1 MGEAMRVQVVHS
13 GNAWILRRLA
23 RYLVDGLPYVQG
35 ATWRPSAVKHY
46 DITYYVNFQ
55 LYRRP
60 RAPLRRKLLWRP
72 ARSRFVG
79 AFFPHREAEDREAD
93 VREADA
99 NEFDQIAR
107 RMDFC
112 VAPSARYADY
122 IREHCNPN
130 AHLIH
135 HGIELERFVP
145 KLRLGFIGRRYGTG
159 RKGDELLKAVSELP
173 YVELLCTDGKLS
185 DAEIPAFYQQIDYV
199 LITSSIEG
207 GPLCFQEGLLSG
219 KEIISTD
226 VGMVSE
232 FRGSPGVHI
241 YQNRTELIRLL
252 EQKLEARLALR
263 RVVQP
268 FSVQH
273 WVEAHDKLF
282 RSVLSK

>member
-1 MGEAMRVQVVHS
+1 MRVQVVHS

-35 ATWRPSAVKHY
+35 APWRPSAVSHF

-60 RAPLRRKLLWRP
+60 KAPLRRRLLWRRP
-72 ARSRFVG
+72 RSRLVG
-79 AFFPHREAEDREAD
+79 AFFPHREAG
-93 VREADA
+93 DA
-99 NEFDQIAR
+99 EFDETAR
-107 RMDFC
+107 RVDFC

-135 HGIELERFVP
+135 HGIPLERFTP
-145 KLRLGFIGRRYGTG
+145 KLRLGFVGRRYATG
-159 RKGDELLKAVSELP
+159 RKGDELLRAVGALP
-173 YVELLCTDGKLS
+173 YVELICTDGKLS

-219 KEIISTD
+219 KPIISTD

-232 FRGSPGVHI
+232 FAGAPGVFI
-241 YQNRTELIRLL
+241 YRDQAELFRLL
-252 EQKLEARLALR
+252 EQKLEERLALR
-263 RVVQP
+263 RLVEA
-268 FSVQH
+268 FSVER
-273 WVEAHDKLF
+273 WVDAHDKLF
-282 RSVLSK
+282 RSVLNP

>member
-1 MGEAMRVQVVHS
+1 MRVQVVHS

-23 RYLVDGLPYVQG
+23 GYLIDGLPYVQG
-35 ATWRPSAVKHY
+35 AAWRPSAVSHF

-60 RAPLRRKLLWRP
+60 KAPLRRRVLWRP
-72 ARSRFVG
+72 PRTRFVG
-79 AFFPHREAEDREAD
+79 AFFPHREPDDHA
-93 VREADA
+93 
-99 NEFDQIAR
+99 EFDAIAR
-107 RMDFC
+107 RVDFC

-135 HGIELERFVP
+135 HGIPLDRFTP
-145 KLRLGFIGRRYGTG
+145 KLRLGFIGRRYATG
-159 RKGDELLKAVSELP
+159 RKGDELLRAVSALP
-173 YVELLCTDGKLS
+173 YVELICTDGKLS
-185 DAEIPAFYQQIDYV
+185 DDEIPAFYQQIDYV

-232 FRGSPGVHI
+232 FRDKEGVHI
-241 YQNRTELIRLL
+241 YRDQNELFGLL
-252 EQKLEARLALR
+252 EQKLEQRLRLR
-263 RVVQP
+263 AHVQA

-273 WVEAHDKLF
+273 WIDAHDKLF
-282 RSVLSK
+282 RSVLNK

>member
-1 MGEAMRVQVVHS
+1 MRVQVVHS

-23 RYLVDGLPYVQG
+23 GYLVDNLPYVHG
-35 ATWRPSAVKHY
+35 APWRPSAVSHF

-60 RAPLRRKLLWRP
+60 KAPLRRRLLWREP
-72 ARSRFVG
+72 RTRLVG
-79 AFFPHREAEDREAD
+79 AFFPHREQDGEEA
-93 VREADA
+93 A
-99 NEFDQIAR
+99 EFDAIASR
-107 RMDFC
+107 VNFC

-135 HGIELERFVP
+135 HGIPLDRFTP
-145 KLRLGFIGRRYGTG
+145 KLRLGFVGRRYATG
-159 RKGDELLKAVSELP
+159 RKGDELLQAVSALP
-173 YVELLCTDGKLS
+173 FVELVCTDGRLR
-185 DAEIPAFYQQIDYV
+185 DEEIPAFYQQIDYV

-219 KEIISTD
+219 KPIISTD

-232 FRGSPGVHI
+232 FRDAEGVYI
-241 YQNRTELIRLL
+241 YRDKAELFRLL
-252 EQKLEARLALR
+252 EQKLEERLRLR
-263 RVVQP
+263 AHVQT

-282 RSVLSK
+282 RSVLNQ